1 MLLATAQK
9 SKCAVDPIHTK
20 EGFHLFNSSVS
31 LNGNWF
37 SPNGASDF
45 EGMAAWWSAKAD
57 GKNVF
62 YKMHDH
68 LESHYKKC
76 TDKKQ
81 EKEKLVNSLS
91 KRKKNQ
97 ERIQAP
103 TYVAQVLS
111 PFQFFDN
118 DLTMNQPNESP
129 PARKIQAERSI
140 TCFASHCKFM
150 TPN

>member
-9 SKCAVDPIHTK
+9 SKCAVVPIHTK

-57 GKNVF
+57 GKNIF
-62 YKMHDH
+62 YKMH
-68 LESHYKKC
+68 EFKSHYKKW

-81 EKEKLVNSLS
+81 EKGGLVKSLS

-97 ERIQAP
+97 EIMQAP
-103 TYVAQVLS
+103 K
-111 PFQFFDN
+111 FFDN
-118 DLTMNQPNESP
+118 EPTQ
-129 PARKIQAERSI
+129 
-140 TCFASHCKFM
+140 
-150 TPN
+150 